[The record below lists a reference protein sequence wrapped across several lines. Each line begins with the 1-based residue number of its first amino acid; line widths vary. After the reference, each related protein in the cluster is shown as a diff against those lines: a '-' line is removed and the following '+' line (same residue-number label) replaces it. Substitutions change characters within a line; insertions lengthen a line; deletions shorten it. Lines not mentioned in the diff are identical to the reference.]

1 MTFLDPNHDNAIHNK
16 IYYETILN
24 NRTLTEQQQK
34 GDMDINDS
42 ENLQLIS
49 TINKDEKYQIK
60 NQRPDDVGKDRDDY
74 EELCRQNG
82 TQVKFR

>member
-49 TINKDEKYQIK
+49 TINKDKKYEIK
-60 NQRPDDVGKDRDDY
+60 NQRQADYLESRDAY

>member
-1 MTFLDPNHDNAIHNK
+1 VTFLDPNHDNAIHNK

-60 NQRPDDVGKDRDDY
+60 NQRPDDVGKDRDAY

>member
-1 MTFLDPNHDNAIHNK
+1 VTFLDPNHDNAKHNK
-16 IYYETILN
+16 IYYETIVH

-49 TINKDEKYQIK
+49 TINKDKKYEIK
-60 NQRPDDVGKDRDDY
+60 NQRPDDVGKDRDTY